1 MGGPAYQGHSTP
13 RNGAPLKISLCLA
26 VWARTT
32 VECMTLLTTAN
43 RAKTQTRPGLVL
55 GATLLGFFMMAL
67 DSTALNV
74 AVPEIGRDL
83 GGATAGLQW
92 VMDGYTLMFAALL
105 ISAGALAD
113 RLGPDRTFAWG
124 LAVFMLASAAS
135 GVAPAMWFLI
145 VARLVQGSAAALA
158 MPASLA
164 LVRQA
169 YGDPAA
175 RAKAIARWTM
185 GGAVAIVAGPVAGGV
200 LTSAVT
206 WRAIFFLNLPTG
218 IVALFALRAGGARDP
233 LKASVTTPLDLPGQ
247 VSAVV
252 GLAALTFGII
262 EDNWPVV
269 GLGIVAGLAFLLAEQ
284 RAPAPM
290 VPLGLLRERVVA
302 ICVAV
307 GFVVN
312 AAFYGVVFVLSLF
325 FQRAL
330 GLSALDAGLL
340 FLPMSALVSSANFAS
355 AKAAARFGPR
365 LPIWTGQLVAALGML
380 ALTCTTDRYLLAV
393 LLIPVGVGLG
403 FAIPSMTATLLE
415 ALPASKA
422 GLAAG
427 VLNSGRQAGGTVAVA
442 VLGRLVARSFSPGLR
457 DSLLILCLL
466 LAAGAAG
473 AAALRRR

>member
-1 MGGPAYQGHSTP
+1 
-13 RNGAPLKISLCLA
+13 
-26 VWARTT
+26 
-32 VECMTLLTTAN
+32 MTLLTTA
-43 RAKTQTRPGLVL
+43 TSQTHTRGRPRLVL
-55 GATLLGFFMMAL
+55 GAALLGFFMMAL

-74 AVPEIGRDL
+74 AVPEIGRSL

-113 RLGPDRTFAWG
+113 RLGAGRTFGWG

-135 GVAPAMWFLI
+135 GLAGSLWFL
-145 VARLVQGSAAALA
+145 VAARLVQGSAAALT

-169 YGDPAA
+169 YDDPAA

-185 GGAVAIVAGPVAGGV
+185 GGAVAIVVGPVAGGV

-218 IVALFALRAGGARDP
+218 VIALLALRASGARNP
-233 LKASVTTPLDLPGQ
+233 LKAAIATPLDLPGQ

-252 GLAALTFGII
+252 ALAALTYGII
-262 EDNWPVV
+262 EDNWPVI
-269 GLGIVAGLAFLLAEQ
+269 GLGALAGVAFILAER
-284 RAPAPM
+284 RAVAPM
-290 VPLGLLRERVVA
+290 VPLALFREPVVSL
-302 ICVAV
+302 CVTI
-307 GFVVN
+307 GFVIN
-312 AAFYGVVFVLSLF
+312 AAYYGVIFVLSLF

-330 GLSALDAGLL
+330 GLSALDTGLL
-340 FLPMSALVSSANFAS
+340 FLPMSALVSSANLAS
-355 AKAAARFGPR
+355 ARASARFGPR
-365 LPIWTGQLVAALGML
+365 LPIWTGQLVAAAGML
-380 ALTCTTDRYLLAV
+380 ALTSTTDRYLIAV

-403 FAIPSMTATLLE
+403 FAIPSMTAMLLE
-415 ALPASKA
+415 ALPVSKA

-442 VLGRLVARSFSPGLR
+442 VLGRLIAHSFTPGLR
-457 DSLLILCLL
+457 DSLLIMAVL
-466 LAAGAAG
+466 LAAGTRG
-473 AAALRRR
+473 MAAALNRG

>member
-55 GATLLGFFMMAL
+55 GAALLGFFMMAL

-74 AVPEIGRDL
+74 ALPEIGRDL

-403 FAIPSMTATLLE
+403 FAIPSMTAMLLE
-415 ALPASKA
+415 ALPASNA

>member
-1 MGGPAYQGHSTP
+1 
-13 RNGAPLKISLCLA
+13 
-26 VWARTT
+26 
-32 VECMTLLTTAN
+32 MTLLTTPHRPAI
-43 RAKTQTRPGLVL
+43 RTRPGLIL
-55 GATLLGFFMMAL
+55 GAALLGFFMMAL

-74 AVPEIGRDL
+74 AVPQIGRDL

-169 YGDPAA
+169 YDNPAA
-175 RAKAIARWTM
+175 RAKAISWWTV
-185 GGAVAIVAGPVAGGV
+185 GGAAAIVAGPVAGGV

-218 IVALFALRAGGARDP
+218 IVALLALRAGGVRST
-233 LKASVTTPLDLPGQ
+233 LKSPVTTPLDLPGQ

-252 GLAALTFGII
+252 SLAALTFGII
-262 EDNWPVV
+262 EDNWPVI
-269 GLGIVAGLAFLLAEQ
+269 GLGILAGIAFVLAEQ

-290 VPLGLLRERVVA
+290 VPLSLLRERVVA
-302 ICVAV
+302 ICVAI

-312 AAFYGVVFVLSLF
+312 AGFYGVIFVLSLF

-340 FLPMSALVSSANFAS
+340 FLPMSALVSSANLGS

-380 ALTCTTDRYLLAV
+380 ALASTTDRYLIAV

-403 FAIPSMTATLLE
+403 FTIPSMTAMLLE

-457 DSLLILCLL
+457 DSLLIL
-466 LAAGAAG
+466 
-473 AAALRRR
+473 AALLTVTAVAATRLPGSGGRQGASR

>member
-1 MGGPAYQGHSTP
+1 
-13 RNGAPLKISLCLA
+13 
-26 VWARTT
+26 
-32 VECMTLLTTAN
+32 MTLLTTATSQ
-43 RAKTQTRPGLVL
+43 AHTGTRPRLVL
-55 GATLLGFFMMAL
+55 GAALLGFFMMAL

-74 AVPEIGRDL
+74 AVPEIGRSL

-113 RLGPDRTFAWG
+113 RLGAGRTFGWG

-135 GVAPAMWFLI
+135 GLAGSLWFL
-145 VARLVQGSAAALA
+145 VAARLVQGSAAALT

-169 YGDPAA
+169 YDDPAA

-185 GGAVAIVAGPVAGGV
+185 GGATAIVVGPVAGGV

-218 IVALFALRAGGARDP
+218 VFAMLALRASGARSP
-233 LKASVTTPLDLPGQ
+233 LKAAIATPLDLPGQ

-252 GLAALTFGII
+252 ALAALTYGVI
-262 EDNWPVV
+262 EDNWPVI
-269 GLGIVAGLAFLLAEQ
+269 GFGALAGVAFILAER
-284 RAPAPM
+284 RAVAPM
-290 VPLGLLRERVVA
+290 VPLALFRERVVSL
-302 ICVAV
+302 CVTI

-312 AAFYGVVFVLSLF
+312 AAYYGVIFVLSLF

-330 GLSALDAGLL
+330 GLSALDTGLL

-355 AKAAARFGPR
+355 AKASARFGPR
-365 LPIWTGQLVAALGML
+365 LPIWTGQLVAAAGML
-380 ALTCTTDRYLLAV
+380 ALCLLTTASTTDRYLIAV

-403 FAIPSMTATLLE
+403 FAIPSMTAMLLE
-415 ALPASKA
+415 ALPVSKA

-442 VLGRLVARSFSPGLR
+442 VLGRLIAHSFTPGLR
-457 DSLLILCLL
+457 DSLLIMAAL
-466 LAAGAAG
+466 LAAGTVAG
-473 AAALRRR
+473 AALKPTSRSGGSS

>member
-1 MGGPAYQGHSTP
+1 
-13 RNGAPLKISLCLA
+13 
-26 VWARTT
+26 
-32 VECMTLLTTAN
+32 MTLLTTAT
-43 RAKTQTRPGLVL
+43 RPEVRTRPGLVL
-55 GATLLGFFMMAL
+55 AAALLGFFMMAL

-83 GGATAGLQW
+83 GGATSGLQW

-124 LAVFMLASAAS
+124 LAAFMLASAAS

-169 YGDPAA
+169 YSDPAA

-218 IVALFALRAGGARDP
+218 IVALLLLRAGGARGP
-233 LKASVTTPLDLPGQ
+233 HKALITTALDLPGQ
-247 VSAVV
+247 VSAVL

-262 EDNWPVV
+262 EDSWPVI
-269 GLGIVAGLAFLLAEQ
+269 GLGIVAGIAFLLAER
-284 RAPAPM
+284 RAPVPM

-330 GLSALDAGLL
+330 GLSALEAGLL

-365 LPIWTGQLVAALGML
+365 LPIWTGQFVAALGML

-427 VLNSGRQAGGTVAVA
+427 LLNSGRQAGGTVAVA

-457 DSLLILCLL
+457 DSLLIL
-466 LAAGAAG
+466 
-473 AAALRRR
+473 AALLTVTAVAATRLPGSAEPAASRRCSAASS

>member
-1 MGGPAYQGHSTP
+1 
-13 RNGAPLKISLCLA
+13 
-26 VWARTT
+26 
-32 VECMTLLTTAN
+32 MTLLTTAT
-43 RAKTQTRPGLVL
+43 RREVRTRPGLVL
-55 GATLLGFFMMAL
+55 AAALLGFFMMAL

-113 RLGPDRTFAWG
+113 RLGPDRTFVWG

-145 VARLVQGSAAALA
+145 VARLIQGSAAALA

-200 LTSAVT
+200 LTTAVT

-218 IVALFALRAGGARDP
+218 IVALLALRAGAARSP
-233 LKASVTTPLDLPGQ
+233 LPRQATPLDLPGQ

-269 GLGIVAGLAFLLAEQ
+269 GLGIVAGLAFLLAER
-284 RAPAPM
+284 RAPAPI

-340 FLPMSALVSSANFAS
+340 FLPMSVLVSSANFAS

-365 LPIWTGQLVAALGML
+365 LPIWTGQVVAALGML

-427 VLNSGRQAGGTVAVA
+427 VLNSSRQAGGTVAVA

-473 AAALRRR
+473 AAALKRRSLGGFS